1 MDQTKTQK
9 TKSLKSASTNDLYE
23 LLHLLSDIT
32 DSIEKRFLHVED
44 YVPQTLKN
52 EVEKL
57 RNKSFKELEKRGY
70 GKYFI

>member
-70 GKYFI
+70 